1 MNTHTVRELGD
12 KWDILLKV
20 SLVLGPM
27 LTPFILGLSVWLV
40 SEAFATR
47 DFRSRGT
54 RFTREEHLEYKQAN
68 EVKFQALE
76 KRQDKIIDSQVE
88 ILKSLERLN
97 TLIVRQQGNQ

>member
-1 MNTHTVRELGD
+1 MNTHTIRELGD

-20 SLVLGPM
+20 SLVLVPM
-27 LTPFILGLSVWLV
+27 LAPFILGLCVWLV

-47 DFRSRGT
+47 DFRERGT

-68 EVKFQALE
+68 ETKFAAIGL
-76 KRQDKIIDSQVE
+76 RQDKIIDSQVE